1 MVHWGLDLWSPP
13 VDLVSQSEEFFK
25 QLPAHLTISTPTDFF
40 HQLEKSSSIPDVT
53 GEIPSSWPNI
63 VASLVHIWPG
73 IIQATNTLL
82 TAEKFATINYAL
94 GYASYPQQEFDFL
107 WKKLIESMD
116 HNHDGQGGTI
126 GDNRKIEY
134 DQLSVIRG
142 GEILRDMMRNIAERV
157 KIPVAH
163 SFPIVV
169 FNPMGWQRNDV
180 VRAHLTLY
188 GDVGPWDIGNFR
200 KGMRLLDESGN
211 SIPFYVEEWSE
222 NISRALRIVF
232 VAREVPS
239 IGYKTYYLV
248 PAEKSD
254 EFSTVSTLKL
264 DSDNDKKD
272 PRRELGSD
280 VFENKFYRLSVDRAT
295 GRVSLFDKELN
306 HDVCK
311 DMEITALEERGGNY
325 IGKEPPSGRTYI
337 NRVSEIAVIE
347 NNSVRT
353 VIPDQRQCCRYP
365 C

>member
-1 MVHWGLDLWSPP
+1 
-13 VDLVSQSEEFFK
+13 
-25 QLPAHLTISTPTDFF
+25 
-40 HQLEKSSSIPDVT
+40 
-53 GEIPSSWPNI
+53 
-63 VASLVHIWPG
+63 
-73 IIQATNTLL
+73 
-82 TAEKFATINYAL
+82 
-94 GYASYPQQEFDFL
+94 
-107 WKKLIESMD
+107 MD

-134 DQLSVIRG
+134 DQMSVIRG

-222 NISRALRIVF
+222 NISRALQIVF
-232 VAREVPS
+232 VARDVPS

-254 EFSTVSTLKL
+254 EFSPASVLKL

-295 GRVSLFDKELN
+295 GRVTLFDKELN

-311 DMEITALEERGGNY
+311 DMEMTALEERGGNY

-337 NRVSEIAVIE
+337 NRITDITVIE
-347 NNSVRT
+347 NNPVRT
-353 VIPDQRQCCRYP
+353 VIQIKGNIADIPVKQRLTLYSDLKQLDIENMVDWEPQTMGFMRIHQQFPAAWRNAKIEYGIP
-365 C
+365 FGGLFGR